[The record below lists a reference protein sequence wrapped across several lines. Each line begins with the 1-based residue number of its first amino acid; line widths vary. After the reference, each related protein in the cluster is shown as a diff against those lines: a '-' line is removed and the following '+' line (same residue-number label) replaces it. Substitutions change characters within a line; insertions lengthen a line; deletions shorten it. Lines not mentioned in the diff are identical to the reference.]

1 MIGFNHQVFE
11 NFPIIETDRLLLRNM
26 VAEDAP
32 KILEFRQNNRISAFI
47 HRDRMDNIESAHGL
61 IQRVIKGYEDKS
73 MLAWGGVLKST
84 NTFIGSCGFN
94 KIDTQNLRAE
104 IGGEMSPEAWG
115 KRIAPQAVKQIIDF
129 GFNTMNLH
137 SIEARVSPNN
147 RSTIYLLEQLGFIKE
162 AHFKDYYQFQD
173 QWHSLAIYSAFQ
185 K

>member
-11 NFPIIETDRLLLRNM
+11 AFPVIETDSLLLRNI
-26 VAEDAP
+26 VIEDAQ
-32 KILEFRQNNRISAFI
+32 KILEFRQNERISAFI
-47 HRDRMDNIESAHGL
+47 HRDRMDSIESAHGL

-73 MLAWGGVLKST
+73 MIAWGGVLKSS

-104 IGGEMSPEAWG
+104 IGGEMSPDAWG
-115 KRIAPQAVKQIIDF
+115 KRIAAKAVKQIIQF
-129 GFNTMNLH
+129 GFETMNLH

-147 RSTIYLLEQLGFIKE
+147 RSAIYLLEQMGFIKE
-162 AHFKDYYQFQD
+162 AHFKDYYQYQE
-173 QWHSLAIYSAFQ
+173 QWHSLAVYTAFQ

>member
-1 MIGFNHQVFE
+1 MIDFNHQVFE
-11 NFPIIETDRLLLRNM
+11 TFPIIETERLLLRNM

-47 HRDRMDNIESAHGL
+47 HRDSMDNIESAHGL

-129 GFNTMNLH
+129 GFNTMHLH

-147 RSTIYLLEQLGFIKE
+147 RSAIYLLEQLGFIKE
-162 AHFKDYYQFQD
+162 AHFKDYYQFKD
-173 QWHSLAIYSAFQ
+173 QWHSLAVYTAFQ